1 MRIIQ
6 IFVQNRIKP
15 RFLDASVKGK
25 EGASKHQLFIK
36 LGPESPKRMW
46 EFSKKHVKTR
56 WLILIVGLKT
66 METFCKVILLNL
78 SLSITWLIW
87 TKIQVSRALLD
98 SGNNPIK
105 FFIPSIRFC
114 GFEELE
120 TFSNWGIR
128 ASVSTGSGSSL
139 TYCKYTEIKWLKN
152 DQWLKL
158 KTLFN

>member
-1 MRIIQ
+1 MWRSLVRIVLKYT
-6 IFVQNRIKP
+6 FLVQNRIKP
-15 RFLDASVKGK
+15 KLLDVSVKGK
-25 EGASKHQLFIK
+25 EGCYINQLYIK

-46 EFSKKHVKTR
+46 TFSKKHVKTR

-87 TKIQVSRALLD
+87 TKIQVSSARLD

-105 FFIPSIRFC
+105 FFIPSIRFW
-114 GFEELE
+114 GFDELE

-139 TYCKYTEIKWLKN
+139 TYWKYTKN
-152 DQWLKL
+152 
-158 KTLFN
+158 

>member
-1 MRIIQ
+1 MY
-6 IFVQNRIKP
+6 
-15 RFLDASVKGK
+15 
-25 EGASKHQLFIK
+25 
-36 LGPESPKRMW
+36 
-46 EFSKKHVKTR
+46 
-56 WLILIVGLKT
+56 LKT

-78 SLSITWLIW
+78 SRSITWLIW
-87 TKIQVSRALLD
+87 TKIQVSRARLD

-139 TYCKYTEIKWLKN
+139 TYCKYTKIKWLKTILN
-152 DQWLKL
+152 FLFKL
-158 KTLFN
+158 KPWQNKNSYCQTSTFSNLSCMFLNPNNFFQFEF